1 MDVSV
6 GIVGSGRGAA
16 AVEAALGDAGVDPAR
31 IDASEV
37 ESVAYPVVIGAA
49 GDPAFER
56 AHDAGVTWLAIEL
69 GGIGGQ
75 PRPGVDA
82 TVSILGDAACFH
94 CLQRRVRAHAGDQD
108 GSSSPGRETA
118 SGVTARTERLAGA
131 VAGHRLLEWIDGE
144 NGVGDVLELPYT
156 HRRLFPVPGCD
167 CLSPTDRAIER
178 EYVPVDIE
186 ATVERAESV
195 VDPRLGV
202 VSQVGEANSFPAPY
216 YLAILA
222 DTEGFSDVAAG
233 PHAAGVSAD
242 WNAAYVK
249 AVGEA
254 LERYAAGVYRAGDFE
269 EAPATEMEA
278 PVSPG
283 AFVLPDEGYAEPDP
297 GEPIRWA
304 SGENLRTGEPVDLPA
319 EFVQFPPP
327 ERRHKPSI
335 TTGLGLGTSGV
346 GALLS
351 GLYETVE
358 RDATM
363 LAWYSTFEP
372 VGLTVDSPEFE
383 TLRRRARAEGLS
395 VTPLLVTADVDVPVV
410 SVAVYREAEW
420 PKFAVGSAATLDPDA
435 AAEGALCEAIQNW
448 MELREMGPEGASEE
462 STAIGRYADF
472 PREAREFVSV
482 DAELPAA
489 DVGPETIPEG
499 EAELD
504 AVMDRVAAAGMSTYA
519 ARLTTRDVEQAGFE
533 VVRVLVP
540 EAQPL
545 FTGDRYFGERA
556 RTVPREMGYTP
567 RLDHPPH
574 PYP

>member
-6 GIVGSGRGAA
+6 GIAGTGRAA
-16 AVEAALGDAGVDPAR
+16 VAVEAALGDAGIDPER
-31 IDASEV
+31 IDAADAGT
-37 ESVAYPVVIGAA
+37 VAYPVVIGAA
-49 GDPAFER
+49 GDDAFER
-56 AHDAGVTWLAIEL
+56 AHATGGDWLALEL
-69 GGIGGQ
+69 GGIGGR
-75 PRPGVDA
+75 PVPGVDA
-82 TVSILGDAACFH
+82 AASILGETGCFH
-94 CLQRRVRAHAGDQD
+94 CLRRRVAANAGESPDGAAGDV
-108 GSSSPGRETA
+108 A
-118 SGVTARTERLAGA
+118 ARTERLAGA
-131 VAGHRLLEWIDGE
+131 VVGHRLLEWIDGDA
-144 NGVGDVLELPYT
+144 GPGAALELP
-156 HRRLFPVPGCD
+156 HARRRLFPVPGCD
-167 CLSPTDRAIER
+167 CGAGVDRTLRR
-178 EYVPVDIE
+178 ESADVGLDE
-186 ATVERAESV
+186 TVGRAETV
-195 VDPRLGV
+195 VDSRLGI

-222 DTEGFSDVAAG
+222 DTDGFSDATAG
-233 PHAAGVSAD
+233 PHAAGVAED

-254 LERYAAGVYRAGDFE
+254 LERYAAGVYREASFE
-269 EAPATEMEA
+269 EAPASEVDA
-278 PVSPG
+278 PVEPG
-283 AFVLPDEGYAEPDP
+283 AFVLPAEGYAEPDP
-297 GEPIRWA
+297 GEPIRWVP
-304 SGENLRTGEPVDLPA
+304 GEDLRTGEAVSLPA

-372 VGLTVDSPEFE
+372 VGLSVESERFDALS
-383 TLRRRARAEGLS
+383 RRARAEDLS
-395 VTPLLVTADVDVPVV
+395 VTPLLVTNDVDVPVV
-410 SVAVYREAEW
+410 SAAVHREGAW
-420 PKFAVGSAATLDPDA
+420 PKFAVGSAADLDPEA

-472 PREAREFVSV
+472 PREARAFVSTE
-482 DAELPAA
+482 AELPAGS
-489 DVGPETIPEG
+489 VGPDVVPEG
-499 EAELD
+499 EVELD
-504 AVMDRVAAAGMSTYA
+504 AVLDRVSAAGMSAYA
-519 ARLTTRDVEQAGFE
+519 ARLTTRDVERAGFE

-567 RLDHPPH
+567 RLDRPPH